1 MWLHGAHTFPILLW
15 FAVMGAQIFASHT
28 MITHISR
35 HATDLA
41 NATACHL
48 QLADA
53 AVVKAPKA
61 AGNIP
66 DFCRGGQ
73 NKFTSKHCM
82 SQPPLDLSAGCNA
95 VDIFDPSWYTG
106 RHRKEIVLVGDSVM
120 EQLYRQMVC
129 LVHASSPH
137 RTASKGRGL
146 LVNPGD
152 YKDNAVTYSRG
163 LKKRSCRKECYS
175 FGSLRICHYK
185 SRADVLDAK
194 VAPCLL
200 QARPNDVYLFNVGV
214 WHHRPETVTAA
225 IINFRT
231 FIHQAKANGHILPR
245 LAFRESSPQHFKTI
259 GGHFASGPRGRGC
272 LERQDTEAMAELEF
286 RNRAAVSALKDLD
299 IDVMYMWELLKPW
312 PQHHVG
318 AACRENENICDCTH
332 WCESQPGSIMKAMA
346 KLTLSD
352 LLQTYFTD
360 TRV

>member
-1 MWLHGAHTFPILLW
+1 MWLHSSQTFPLLLW
-15 FAVMGAQIFASHT
+15 FAVMSAQMIASHT
-28 MITHISR
+28 MITHLSR
-35 HATDLA
+35 HAADSA

-120 EQLYRQMVC
+120 EQLHRQMVC
-129 LVHASSPH
+129 HILASSPH
-137 RTASKGRGL
+137 RAAGKGRGL
-146 LVNPGD
+146 LASGGD
-152 YKDNAVTYSRG
+152 YKDTAVTYSRG
-163 LKKRSCRKECYS
+163 LKKQSCRKDCYS

-185 SRADVLDAK
+185 SRADVLDAQ

-200 QARPNDVYLFNVGV
+200 QALPNDVYLFNVGV
-214 WHHRPETVTAA
+214 WHQSPETVTAA
-225 IINFRT
+225 VTSFRT
-231 FIHQAKANGHILPR
+231 FIQQAKASGHVLPR
-245 LAFRESSPQHFKTI
+245 LVFRESSPQHFKTP
-259 GGHFASGPRGRGC
+259 GGHFASSPRGRGC
-272 LERQDTEAMAELEF
+272 LERQDTEDMADLEF
-286 RNRAAVSALKDLD
+286 RNRAAISALKDLD
-299 IDVMYMWELLKPW
+299 IDVMYLWELLRPW
-312 PQHHVG
+312 PQQHVG
-318 AACRENENICDCTH
+318 AVCGVNEKICDCTH
-332 WCESQPGSIMKAMA
+332 WCESQPGSIVKAMA